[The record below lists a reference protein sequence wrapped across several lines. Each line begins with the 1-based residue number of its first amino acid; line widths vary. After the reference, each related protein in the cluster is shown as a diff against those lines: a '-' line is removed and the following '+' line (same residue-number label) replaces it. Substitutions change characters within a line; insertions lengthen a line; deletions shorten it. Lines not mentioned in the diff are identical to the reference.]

1 MISYA
6 NMKLKPVNTTH
17 KMEWNGYEIEI
28 LDYLPIEDKYD
39 LIMITLQKALE
50 DGYYNPIKIDE
61 FFHLH
66 LIYMYTNINFT
77 DKQKEDEH
85 KLYDSLKSNGLI
97 DAFIEQ
103 FSEDEYNELY
113 YWMTDVKQEIT
124 DYNKSIN
131 SLIKNIIADLPSQ
144 AAAMQNIIDNF
155 NPEKYQEVINF
166 AKAANRRKRYKI
178 INRPNW
184 INMKPFIYKDK

>member
-6 NMKLKPVNTTH
+6 NMKLKPVTTTD
-17 KMEWNGYEIEI
+17 KFEWNGNEIEV

-39 LIMITLQKALE
+39 LSMITLQKSLE

-77 DKQKEDEH
+77 EKQKEDEN

-97 DAFIEQ
+97 DAFIAH
-103 FSEDEYNELY
+103 FSEIQYDELY
-113 YWMTDVKQEIT
+113 VWLEDVKKEII
-124 DYNKSIN
+124 DYKRSTSALIQ
-131 SLIKNIIADLPSQ
+131 SLVVDLPKQ
-144 AAAMQNIIDNF
+144 AEAAKQIVDSF
-155 NPEKYQEVINF
+155 DAEKYQNVINF
-166 AKAANRRKRYKI
+166 AKAANGGRDI
-178 INRPNW
+178 Q
-184 INMKPFIYKDK
+184 

>member
-6 NMKLKPVNTTH
+6 NMKLKPVTTTH
-17 KMEWNGYEIEI
+17 KFEWNGNEIEV

-39 LIMITLQKALE
+39 LIMITLQKSLE

-77 DKQKEDEH
+77 DKQREDEH

-103 FSEDEYNELY
+103 MNEFDYSELFNMLDDTKRELTEYKRSTSTLI
-113 YWMTDVKQEIT
+113 Q
-124 DYNKSIN
+124 
-131 SLIKNIIADLPSQ
+131 SLVSDLPRQADAMKNI
-144 AAAMQNIIDNF
+144 MDNF
-155 NPEKYQEVINF
+155 DPNKYQEVMNF
-166 AKAANRRKRYKI
+166 AKAANGGREI
-178 INRPNW
+178 Q
-184 INMKPFIYKDK
+184 

>member
-6 NMKLKPVNTTH
+6 NMKLKPVTTTH
-17 KMEWNGYEIEI
+17 KFEWNGNEIEV

-39 LIMITLQKALE
+39 LIMITLQKSLE

-77 DKQKEDEH
+77 EKQKEDEH

-103 FSEDEYNELY
+103 MNEFDYSELFNMLED
-113 YWMTDVKQEIT
+113 TKREIT
-124 DYNKSIN
+124 NYHRTMV
-131 SLIKNIIADLPSQ
+131 SLVQNLITDMPKQ
-144 AAAMQNIIDNF
+144 AEAMSKILDNF
-155 NPEKYQEVINF
+155 DPDKYQNVINF
-166 AKAANRRKRYKI
+166 AKAANGGREI
-178 INRPNW
+178 SE
-184 INMKPFIYKDK
+184 

>member
-6 NMKLKPVNTTH
+6 NMKLKPVTTTH
-17 KMEWNGYEIEI
+17 KFEWNGNEIEV

-39 LIMITLQKALE
+39 LIMITLQKSLE

-77 DKQKEDEH
+77 EKQKEDEH

-103 FSEDEYNELY
+103 MNEFDYSELFNMLDDTKREL
-113 YWMTDVKQEIT
+113 T
-124 DYNKSIN
+124 DYKRSTSALIQ
-131 SLIKNIIADLPSQ
+131 SLVSDLPKQAEAMKNI
-144 AAAMQNIIDNF
+144 MDNF
-155 NPEKYQEVINF
+155 DPNKYKEVLNF
-166 AKAANRRKRYKI
+166 AKAANGGREI
-178 INRPNW
+178 Q
-184 INMKPFIYKDK
+184 

>member
-6 NMKLKPVNTTH
+6 NMKLKPVTTTH
-17 KMEWNGYEIEI
+17 KFEWNGNDIEV
-28 LDYLPIEDKYD
+28 LDYLPIEEKYD
-39 LIMITLQKALE
+39 LIMITLQKSLE

-77 DKQKEDEH
+77 EKQKEDEH

-103 FSEDEYNELY
+103 MNEFDYSELFNMLEDSKRELTEYRRSTSALIQSLVS
-113 YWMTDVKQEIT
+113 DLPKQAEAM
-124 DYNKSIN
+124 
-131 SLIKNIIADLPSQ
+131 KNI
-144 AAAMQNIIDNF
+144 MDNF
-155 NPEKYQEVINF
+155 DPNKYKEVLNF
-166 AKAANRRKRYKI
+166 AKAANGGREI
-178 INRPNW
+178 Q
-184 INMKPFIYKDK
+184 

>member
-6 NMKLKPVNTTH
+6 NMKLKPVTTTH
-17 KMEWNGYEIEI
+17 KFEWNGNEIEV

-39 LIMITLQKALE
+39 LIMITLQKSLE

-77 DKQKEDEH
+77 EKQKEDEH

-97 DAFIEQ
+97 DAFIGQMNE
-103 FSEDEYNELY
+103 FDYSELFNMLDDTKRELTEYKHSVSGIIQNI
-113 YWMTDVKQEIT
+113 IT
-124 DYNKSIN
+124 D
-131 SLIKNIIADLPSQ
+131 LPKQ
-144 AAAMQNIIDNF
+144 AEAMQDIIDNF
-155 NPEKYQEVINF
+155 DKEKYQNVLNF
-166 AKAANRRKRYKI
+166 AKAANGGREI
-178 INRPNW
+178 E
-184 INMKPFIYKDK
+184 

>member
-6 NMKLKPVNTTH
+6 SMKLKPITTTH
-17 KMEWNGYEIEI
+17 EFEWNENKIEI

-39 LIMITLQKALE
+39 LIMITLQKSFE

-85 KLYDSLKSNGLI
+85 KLYDTLKSNGLI
-97 DAFIEQ
+97 DKFVAEMNEF
-103 FSEDEYNELY
+103 DYNELF
-113 YWMTDVKQEIT
+113 TLLEDTKDAILKHKLSVTGLIQ
-124 DYNKSIN
+124 SFIN
-131 SLIKNIIADLPSQ
+131 DLPKQ
-144 AAAMQNIIDNF
+144 AEAMQNIIDNF
-155 NPEKYQEVINF
+155 DKDKYQEVINF
-166 AKAANRRKRYKI
+166 AKAANGGRDIK
-178 INRPNW
+178 
-184 INMKPFIYKDK
+184 

>member
-6 NMKLKPVNTTH
+6 NMKLKPVTTTH
-17 KMEWNGYEIEI
+17 KFEWNGNEIEV

-39 LIMITLQKALE
+39 LIMITLQKSLE

-77 DKQKEDEH
+77 EKQKEDEH

-103 FSEDEYNELY
+103 MNEFDYNELFN
-113 YWMTDVKQEIT
+113 MLDDTKNEL
-124 DYNKSIN
+124 IN
-131 SLIKNIIADLPSQ
+131 YKHSASALIQSMIMDLPKQ
-144 AAAMQNIIDNF
+144 AEAAKQIVDSF
-155 NPEKYQEVINF
+155 DAEKYQNVINF
-166 AKAANRRKRYKI
+166 AKAANGGREI
-178 INRPNW
+178 E
-184 INMKPFIYKDK
+184 

>member
-6 NMKLKPVNTTH
+6 NMKLKPVTTTH
-17 KMEWNGYEIEI
+17 KFEWNGNEIEV
-28 LDYLPIEDKYD
+28 LEYD
-39 LIMITLQKALE
+39 LIMITLQKSLE

-77 DKQKEDEH
+77 EKQKEDEH

-103 FSEDEYNELY
+103 MNEFDYSELFNMLDDTKRELTEYKRSVSGIIQNI
-113 YWMTDVKQEIT
+113 IT
-124 DYNKSIN
+124 D
-131 SLIKNIIADLPSQ
+131 LPKQ
-144 AAAMQNIIDNF
+144 AEAMQDIIDNF
-155 NPEKYQEVINF
+155 DKEKYQNVLNF
-166 AKAANRRKRYKI
+166 AKAANGGREI
-178 INRPNW
+178 E
-184 INMKPFIYKDK
+184 

>member
-6 NMKLKPVNTTH
+6 NMKLKPVTTTH
-17 KMEWNGYEIEI
+17 KFEWNGNEIEV

-39 LIMITLQKALE
+39 LIMITLQKSFE

-77 DKQKEDEH
+77 EKQKEDEH

-103 FSEDEYNELY
+103 MNEFDYSELFNMLDD
-113 YWMTDVKQEIT
+113 TKREIT
-124 DYNKSIN
+124 DYHRTIV
-131 SLIKNIIADLPSQ
+131 SLVQNLITDMPKQ
-144 AAAMQNIIDNF
+144 AEAMSKILDNF
-155 NPEKYQEVINF
+155 DPDKYQNVVNF
-166 AKAANRRKRYKI
+166 AKAANGGREI
-178 INRPNW
+178 SE
-184 INMKPFIYKDK
+184 

>member
-6 NMKLKPVNTTH
+6 SMKLKPVTTTH
-17 KMEWNGYEIEI
+17 KFNWKDYEIEV

-39 LIMITLQKALE
+39 LIMITLQKSFE
-50 DGYYNPIKIDE
+50 NGYYNPIKLDK

-77 DKQKEDEH
+77 EKQKEDES

-103 FSEDEYNELY
+103 FSEEEYNELY
-113 YWMTDVKQEIT
+113 YWMTDVKQEVT
-124 DYNKSIN
+124 EYNHSASGIIQN
-131 SLIKNIIADLPSQ
+131 LIGDLPKQ
-144 AAAMQNIIDNF
+144 AAAIQNIIDNF
-155 NPEKYQEVINF
+155 DKDKYQEVMDF
-166 AKAANRRKRYKI
+166 AKAANRAEEI
-178 INRPNW
+178 LNRS
-184 INMKPFIYKDK
+184 K

>member
-6 NMKLKPVNTTH
+6 NMKLKPVTTTH
-17 KMEWNGYEIEI
+17 KFEWNGNEIEV

-39 LIMITLQKALE
+39 LIMITLQKSFE
-50 DGYYNPIKIDE
+50 DGYYNPIKVDE

-77 DKQKEDEH
+77 EKQKEDEH

-103 FSEDEYNELY
+103 MNEFDYSELFNMLDDTKRELVEYKHSTSALI
-113 YWMTDVKQEIT
+113 Q
-124 DYNKSIN
+124 
-131 SLIKNIIADLPSQ
+131 SLIVDLPRQ
-144 AAAMQNIIDNF
+144 AEAAKQIVDSF
-155 NPEKYQEVINF
+155 DAEKYQNVINF
-166 AKAANRRKRYKI
+166 AKAANGGREI
-178 INRPNW
+178 E
-184 INMKPFIYKDK
+184 

>member
-6 NMKLKPVNTTH
+6 NMKLKPVTTTH
-17 KMEWNGYEIEI
+17 KFEWNGNEIEV

-39 LIMITLQKALE
+39 LIMITLQKSLE

-61 FFHLH
+61 IFHLH

-77 DKQKEDEH
+77 EKQKEDEH

-103 FSEDEYNELY
+103 MNEFDYSELFNMLDDTKRELTEYKRSVSGIIQNI
-113 YWMTDVKQEIT
+113 IT
-124 DYNKSIN
+124 D
-131 SLIKNIIADLPSQ
+131 LPKQ
-144 AAAMQNIIDNF
+144 AEAMQDIIDNF
-155 NPEKYQEVINF
+155 DKEKYQNVLNF
-166 AKAANRRKRYKI
+166 AKAANGGREI
-178 INRPNW
+178 E
-184 INMKPFIYKDK
+184 

>member
-6 NMKLKPVNTTH
+6 NMKLKPVTTTH
-17 KMEWNGYEIEI
+17 KFEWNGNEIEV

-39 LIMITLQKALE
+39 LIMITLQKSLE
-50 DGYYNPIKIDE
+50 DGYYNPIKIDG

-77 DKQKEDEH
+77 EKQKEDEH

-103 FSEDEYNELY
+103 MNEFDYSELFNMLDDTKRELTEYKRSVSGIIQNI
-113 YWMTDVKQEIT
+113 IT
-124 DYNKSIN
+124 D
-131 SLIKNIIADLPSQ
+131 LPKQ
-144 AAAMQNIIDNF
+144 AEAMQDIIDNF
-155 NPEKYQEVINF
+155 DKEKYQNVLNF
-166 AKAANRRKRYKI
+166 AKAANGGREI
-178 INRPNW
+178 E
-184 INMKPFIYKDK
+184 

>member
-6 NMKLKPVNTTH
+6 NMKLKPVTTTH
-17 KMEWNGYEIEI
+17 KFEWNGNEIEV

-39 LIMITLQKALE
+39 LIMITLQKSLE

-77 DKQKEDEH
+77 EKQKEDEH

-103 FSEDEYNELY
+103 MNEFDYSELFNMLDDTKKELTEYRRSTSALIQSLVS
-113 YWMTDVKQEIT
+113 DLPKQAEAM
-124 DYNKSIN
+124 
-131 SLIKNIIADLPSQ
+131 KNI
-144 AAAMQNIIDNF
+144 MDNF
-155 NPEKYQEVINF
+155 DPNKYKEVLNF
-166 AKAANRRKRYKI
+166 AKAANGGREI
-178 INRPNW
+178 Q
-184 INMKPFIYKDK
+184 

>member
-6 NMKLKPVNTTH
+6 NMKLKPVTTTH
-17 KMEWNGYEIEI
+17 KFEWNGNEIEV

-39 LIMITLQKALE
+39 LIMITLQKSLE

-77 DKQKEDEH
+77 EKQKEDEH

-103 FSEDEYNELY
+103 MNEFDYSELFNMLDETKRELIEY
-113 YWMTDVKQEIT
+113 KRSTSALIQ
-124 DYNKSIN
+124 
-131 SLIKNIIADLPSQ
+131 SLISDLPKQAEAMKNI
-144 AAAMQNIIDNF
+144 MDNF
-155 NPEKYQEVINF
+155 DPNKYKEVLNF
-166 AKAANRRKRYKI
+166 AKAANGGREI
-178 INRPNW
+178 Q
-184 INMKPFIYKDK
+184 

>member
-6 NMKLKPVNTTH
+6 NMKLKPVTTTH
-17 KMEWNGYEIEI
+17 KFEWNGNEIKV

-39 LIMITLQKALE
+39 LIMVTLQKSLE

-77 DKQKEDEH
+77 EKQKEDEH

-103 FSEDEYNELY
+103 MNEFDYSELFNMLDDTKRELTEYKRSVSGIIQNI
-113 YWMTDVKQEIT
+113 IT
-124 DYNKSIN
+124 D
-131 SLIKNIIADLPSQ
+131 LPKQ
-144 AAAMQNIIDNF
+144 AEAMQDIIDNF
-155 NPEKYQEVINF
+155 DKEKYQNVLNF
-166 AKAANRRKRYKI
+166 AKAANGGREI
-178 INRPNW
+178 E
-184 INMKPFIYKDK
+184 

>member
-6 NMKLKPVNTTH
+6 NMKLKPVTTTH
-17 KMEWNGYEIEI
+17 KFEWNGNEIEV

-39 LIMITLQKALE
+39 LIMITLQKSLE
-50 DGYYNPIKIDE
+50 DGYYNPIRIDE

-77 DKQKEDEH
+77 EKQKEDEH

-103 FSEDEYNELY
+103 MNEFDYSELFNMLDDTKRELTEYKRSTNGLI
-113 YWMTDVKQEIT
+113 Q
-124 DYNKSIN
+124 
-131 SLIKNIIADLPSQ
+131 SLINDLPKQ
-144 AAAMQNIIDNF
+144 AEAMQKIVDNF
-155 NPEKYQEVINF
+155 DAEKYQNVINF
-166 AKAANRRKRYKI
+166 AKAANGGREI
-178 INRPNW
+178 E
-184 INMKPFIYKDK
+184 

>member
-6 NMKLKPVNTTH
+6 NMRLKPVTTTH
-17 KMEWNGYEIEI
+17 KFEWNGNEIEV

-39 LIMITLQKALE
+39 LIMITLQKSLE

-77 DKQKEDEH
+77 EKQKEDEH

-103 FSEDEYNELY
+103 MNEFDYSELFNMLDE
-113 YWMTDVKQEIT
+113 TKREIT
-124 DYNKSIN
+124 DYHRTMV
-131 SLIKNIIADLPSQ
+131 SLVQNLITDMPKQ
-144 AAAMQNIIDNF
+144 AEAMSKILDNF
-155 NPEKYQEVINF
+155 DPDKYQNVINF
-166 AKAANRRKRYKI
+166 AKAANGGREI
-178 INRPNW
+178 SE
-184 INMKPFIYKDK
+184 

>member
-6 NMKLKPVNTTH
+6 NMKLKPVTTTH
-17 KMEWNGYEIEI
+17 KFEWNGNEIEV

-39 LIMITLQKALE
+39 LIMITLQKSLE

-77 DKQKEDEH
+77 EKQKEDEH

-103 FSEDEYNELY
+103 MNEFDYSELFNMLDDTKRELTEY
-113 YWMTDVKQEIT
+113 KR
-124 DYNKSIN
+124 SISALIQ
-131 SLIKNIIADLPSQ
+131 SLIIDLPKQ
-144 AAAMQNIIDNF
+144 AEAAKQIVDSF
-155 NPEKYQEVINF
+155 DAEKYQNVINF
-166 AKAANRRKRYKI
+166 AKAANGGREI
-178 INRPNW
+178 E
-184 INMKPFIYKDK
+184 

>member
-6 NMKLKPVNTTH
+6 NMKLKPVTSTH
-17 KMEWNGYEIEI
+17 KFEWNGNEIEV

-39 LIMITLQKALE
+39 LIMITLQKSLE

-77 DKQKEDEH
+77 DKQREDEH

-103 FSEDEYNELY
+103 MNDFDYSELFNMLDDTKRELTEY
-113 YWMTDVKQEIT
+113 KRSISGIF
-124 DYNKSIN
+124 KSFVSN
-131 SLIKNIIADLPSQ
+131 LPQQ
-144 AAAMQNIIDNF
+144 AEAMQNIVDNF
-155 NPEKYQEVINF
+155 NKEDFQEVLNF
-166 AKAANRRKRYKI
+166 AKAANGGREI
-178 INRPNW
+178 E
-184 INMKPFIYKDK
+184 

>member
-6 NMKLKPVNTTH
+6 NMKLKPVTTTH
-17 KMEWNGYEIEI
+17 KFEWNGNEIEV

-39 LIMITLQKALE
+39 LIMITLQKSLE

-77 DKQKEDEH
+77 EKQKEDEH

-103 FSEDEYNELY
+103 MNEFDYSELFNMLDDTKRELTEYKRS
-113 YWMTDVKQEIT
+113 VGG
-124 DYNKSIN
+124 
-131 SLIKNIIADLPSQ
+131 II
-144 AAAMQNIIDNF
+144 QNIITDLPKQAEAMQDIINNF
-155 NPEKYQEVINF
+155 DKEKYQNVLDF
-166 AKAANRRKRYKI
+166 AKAANGGREI
-178 INRPNW
+178 E
-184 INMKPFIYKDK
+184 

>member
-6 NMKLKPVNTTH
+6 NMKLKPVTTTH
-17 KMEWNGYEIEI
+17 KFEWNGNEIEV

-39 LIMITLQKALE
+39 LIMITLQKSLE

-77 DKQKEDEH
+77 EKQKEDEH

-103 FSEDEYNELY
+103 MNEFDYSELFNMLDDTKRELTEYRRSTSALIQSLVS
-113 YWMTDVKQEIT
+113 DLPKQAEAM
-124 DYNKSIN
+124 
-131 SLIKNIIADLPSQ
+131 KNI
-144 AAAMQNIIDNF
+144 MDNF
-155 NPEKYQEVINF
+155 DPNKYKEVLNF
-166 AKAANRRKRYKI
+166 AKAANGGREI
-178 INRPNW
+178 Q
-184 INMKPFIYKDK
+184 

>member
-6 NMKLKPVNTTH
+6 NMKLKPVTSTH
-17 KMEWNGYEIEI
+17 KFKWNENEIEV

-39 LIMITLQKALE
+39 LIMITLQKSLE

-61 FFHLH
+61 YFHLH

-77 DKQKEDEH
+77 EKQKEDEH
-85 KLYDSLKSNGLI
+85 KLYDCLKSNGLI

-103 FSEDEYNELY
+103 FSEEEYNELY
-113 YWMTDVKQEIT
+113 YWITEVKQKITNYKQSIAGLFQGFIT
-124 DYNKSIN
+124 D
-131 SLIKNIIADLPSQ
+131 LPKQ
-144 AAAMQNIIDNF
+144 AEAMQNIIDNF

-166 AKAANRRKRYKI
+166 AKAANGRS
-178 INRPNW
+178 
-184 INMKPFIYKDK
+184 